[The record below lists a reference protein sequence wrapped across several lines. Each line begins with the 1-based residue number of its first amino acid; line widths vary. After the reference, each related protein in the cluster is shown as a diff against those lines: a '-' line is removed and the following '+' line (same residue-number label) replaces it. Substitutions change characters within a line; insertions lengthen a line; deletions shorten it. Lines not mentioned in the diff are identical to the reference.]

1 MKILQLCHKPPFP
14 PNDGGT
20 KAMHANTIA
29 LQKLGHEVHVLTIET
44 PKHPVL
50 WADLEGDYIHTTDF
64 TAYFEN
70 TTPSKYDAF
79 QAFLFNE
86 NYHLERFN
94 IPEFHALV
102 QKKLAD
108 VEYDVV
114 WLESLYMACYI
125 ETVRNASAIP
135 IILRAH
141 NVEYQLWDHRLEEY
155 SFPSSLFI
163 KAFNKQLK
171 QTEKEV
177 FKKVNAIA
185 AISDKDAL
193 LIKPDANSTPLHTL
207 PYFVEEKAS
216 ETSTKTFTFG
226 YIGALDWEP
235 NIQGVLW
242 LVNEVWPV
250 VKQKLPEAE
259 LHIAGRNMDQRIK
272 EIQQDGVLVYGEV
285 DDSDEFIRSAQ
296 ILTVPLFSSSGIRI
310 KLIEAFAAKKAVV
323 ASSAATN
330 GLNEGVKSAS
340 IIADSSSQF
349 AQSMVQLAM
358 NESERYHLE
367 QQAFNYYQSN
377 YSEHLYL
384 KRLTDLMKEVVS

>member
-70 TTPSKYDAF
+70 TTPSRYDAF
-79 QAFLFNE
+79 QAFLFKE

-114 WLESLYMACYI
+114 WLESLYVACYI

-155 SFPSSLFI
+155 TFPSSLFI
-163 KAFNKQLK
+163 KTFNKQLK

-177 FKKVNAIA
+177 FKKVDAIA

-193 LIKPDANSTPLHTL
+193 LIKPDANSTPLYTL
-207 PYFVEEKAS
+207 PYFVEERSSNTNNKS
-216 ETSTKTFTFG
+216 FTFG

-242 LVNEVWPV
+242 LANEVWPT
-250 VKQKLPEAE
+250 VKLELPDAE
-259 LHIAGRNMDQRIK
+259 LHIAGRNMDQRIT
-272 EIQQDGVLVYGEV
+272 EIQQNGVIVHGEV
-285 DDSDEFIRSAQ
+285 DNSDDFIQSAQ

-310 KLIEAFAAKKAVV
+310 KLIEAFASKKAVV
-323 ASSAATN
+323 ASSAATD
-330 GLNEGVKSAS
+330 GLNQGVDKAS
-340 IIADSSSQF
+340 LIADSSSQF
-349 AQSMVQLAM
+349 AQGMIHLAT
-358 NESERYHLE
+358 NESAQHHLE
-367 QQAFNYYQSN
+367 QQAFDFYQSN
-377 YSEHLYL
+377 YSEQLYL
-384 KRLTDLMKEVVS
+384 QRLTDLMKEVVS